1 MKERRCGMSSRF
13 ALASTSGITV
23 DGHFARTEAFY
34 IYDLENGI
42 VRFREKRICRCPGG
56 HTKESIDEK
65 KAILTD
71 CGTIFVNKIGASI
84 AEHLIQSGFRVYEAP
99 YPVDIVLREIET
111 GKISVQTDNIEEDH
125 NDDTEIK

>member
-1 MKERRCGMSSRF
+1 MSSRF

-23 DGHFARTEAFY
+23 DGHFARTETFY
-34 IYDLENGI
+34 IYDLENGKA
-42 VRFREKRICRCPGG
+42 RFREKRICRCPGG

-71 CGTIFVNKIGASI
+71 CGSIFVNKIGASI

-99 YPVDIVLREIET
+99 YPVDIILREIET
-111 GKISVQTDNIEEDH
+111 GKISVETDQTGEEHH
-125 NDDTEIK
+125 NDTESKS